1 MRDLVRG
8 LLCLTL
14 FVLMPWLSGCGTAAQ
29 VTDLMPRNDSG
40 WLVQEVEFRKAVDLL
55 LVVDDGPSM
64 EPKQAAF
71 ERGFHALL
79 EVFFSPW
86 NNVDLQIAQV
96 STRIG
101 VRSSATGSCRARP
114 LELSYLHTP
123 SGDPLTWSCEPASE
137 DALTGGYRM
146 GPGAV
151 RSCLG
156 SFGNS
161 GCGPNA
167 ALGRMHQ
174 ALRQPLSSWVRDD
187 AVLAMVFLSDD
198 RDCSIPGSARALPGK
213 RSEIGQEKALSE
225 HCFSMGARCQGE
237 ADGSYAQC
245 EIRDRSGA
253 QAFAP
258 RLLSYQ
264 EVVDDLFALKD
275 NQYDQVIALSISGV
289 SDQEESKVVY
299 PLPRSKE
306 HQAPELGCVRW
317 TLAHAQ
323 QGAAERWLG
332 AHAPI
337 RLRAIAEETTTADER
352 ALYSICVDDLRRS
365 LHEIASQVMR
375 RVRPVCVFETLLHRE
390 TASGSRVPYC
400 DVIEKSPE
408 GEWVI
413 PECERGEDGAY
424 LVDAGGEGL
433 ARPSGAVRCVS
444 YKSDLQGDR
453 SADPHDDMS
462 SQCRLQKA
470 QLEVELH
477 GEMVPRSE
485 QDVHWSLRCAR
496 IAQ

>member
-8 LLCLTL
+8 LLCLIL
-14 FVLMPWLSGCGTAAQ
+14 GVLMPWLSGCGAGAQ
-29 VTDLMPRNDSG
+29 VTDLKLRNDSG
-40 WLVQEVEFRKAVDLL
+40 WVERDVEFRKAVDLL
-55 LVVDDGPSM
+55 LIVDNGPSM

-79 EVFFSPW
+79 DVFFSPW

-96 STRIG
+96 STRVG
-101 VRSSATGSCRARP
+101 GRESSNSSCRARP

-123 SGDPLTWSCEPASE
+123 SRDPLTWSCEPAHE
-137 DALTGGYRM
+137 EALAGGYRI

-151 RSCLG
+151 RTCLG

-198 RDCSIPGSARALPGK
+198 RDCSMQGSPRAFLDK
-213 RSEIGQEKALSE
+213 RSEIGQEKLLSE
-225 HCFSMGARCQGE
+225 QCFAMGARCQGQ
-237 ADGSYAQC
+237 AAGSYAQC
-245 EIRDRSGA
+245 EIRDRSA
-253 QAFAP
+253 APALAP
-258 RLLSYQ
+258 RLLSSQ
-264 EVVDDLFALKD
+264 KVIDDLFTLKD

-306 HQAPELGCVRW
+306 HLAPELGCVRW

-323 QGAAERWLG
+323 RGRAERWLG

-337 RLRAIAEETTTADER
+337 RLRAIAEQTTTAQER

-365 LHEIASQVMR
+365 LHEIANQVMR
-375 RVRPVCVFETLLHRE
+375 RVRPVCVFDTLLHRE
-390 TASGSRVPYC
+390 IESGSRVPYC
-400 DVIEKSPE
+400 EVMEKSAK
-408 GEWVI
+408 GEWMV

-433 ARPSGAVRCVS
+433 ARPPGAARCVA

-453 SADPHDDMS
+453 SVDPHDDMS
-462 SQCRLQKA
+462 PQCRLQKA

-477 GEMVPRSE
+477 GEVVPRSE

-496 IAQ
+496 IAD